1 MSNPLTI
8 ITAATTTGPKSD
20 APRGGER
27 EGKAGFAF
35 EDALNEELELNESE
49 NSLTALAQQTEM
61 TDQPDVEIIDPTEAP
76 EDPQTETDEWVV
88 ENPDTGLLQ
97 SSASLNNKTPVAE
110 DKAGSTASPQF
121 VQRANQTVSPNR
133 LDQGNR
139 PPAAPSISSP
149 PPENLHRFPVQ
160 TQAFDNSKNRIPG
173 QAPIQHAMSPESD
186 AHSQRIRAKIETR
199 YHLDTDAANMLT
211 NKHGLQQPVAITA
224 KTVISAQFAGLAAI
238 EHPHDAEQTHEL
250 HDISALKEISLGSG
264 QREALATGPV
274 IPPRVDT
281 ARSIAGQLAAVISA
295 RPGAQGVDIALNPE
309 ELGRVSI
316 TFTSREDG
324 LHMMITTERPETLD
338 LMRRHIALLS
348 AEFEKLGYEGL
359 SLDLGMSN
367 DPSQQDDHSES
378 GGFFDTP
385 EAVDF
390 DAPRTPV
397 TPIGPQRGLDV
408 RL

>member
-27 EGKAGFAF
+27 EDKAGFAF

-49 NSLTALAQQTEM
+49 NSLTALAQQTDM
-61 TDQPDVEIIDPTEAP
+61 TDQPDVEIIDPTETP
-76 EDPQTETDEWVV
+76 EDPQAETDELVA
-88 ENPDTGLLQ
+88 ENPDTGSLHSSTLPNNETLL
-97 SSASLNNKTPVAE
+97 AE
-110 DKAGSTASPQF
+110 DKAGSTASPQL
-121 VQRANQTVSPNR
+121 VQLANQTVSPNQ

-139 PPAAPSISSP
+139 PPAAPSIPSA
-149 PPENLHRFPVQ
+149 PPENLHKFPVQ
-160 TQAFDNSKNRIPG
+160 TQAFDNAKNWIPG
-173 QAPIQHAMSPESD
+173 QAPIQHVMIPESD
-186 AHSQRIRAKIETR
+186 THSKRIRAKIEPR
-199 YHLDTDAANMLT
+199 YDLDTDVANMPT
-211 NKHGLQQPVAITA
+211 NKQSPQQPVAR
-224 KTVISAQFAGLAAI
+224 TVKPAISAQFMGLAAI
-238 EHPHDAEQTHEL
+238 EHPRDTVSAHEL

-264 QREALATGPV
+264 QREAFATAPV

-390 DAPRTPV
+390 DAPWTPA
-397 TPIGPQRGLDV
+397 TQIGPQRGLDV